1 MSRFHLPR
9 KTVETIK
16 CRSTTSRCL
25 IKTAVSRVHSCGS
38 REASTSRI
46 ADRARPKPG
55 ERNPSGLVPLRFS
68 SSSAR
73 DEIPEEDTRVDASS

>member
-9 KTVETIK
+9 KTVENIK

-25 IKTAVSRVHSCGS
+25 NKTAVSRVLSCGA

-46 ADRARPKPG
+46 ANRARPKPG
-55 ERNPSGLVPLRFS
+55 EQNLQGWFRRVSPLQAGEMRFPK
-68 SSSAR
+68 R
-73 DEIPEEDTRVDASS
+73 IRV

>member
-9 KTVETIK
+9 KTVENIK

-25 IKTAVSRVHSCGS
+25 SKTAVSRVLSCGS

-46 ADRARPKPG
+46 ANRARPKPG
-55 ERNPSGLVPLRFS
+55 ERNPPGLVSPRLS
-68 SSSAR
+68 SSGRR
-73 DEIPEEDTRVDASS
+73 DEIPEEDTRVDASC